1 MSDRSRKQ
9 DEKEKVKQI
18 ILSQL
23 VNGRKYRL
31 QLHHECC
38 LQLGYDTKA
47 LYNENGNLSQTCEGM
62 TDYTFD
68 YPLKKLLESGRIRRL
83 RGNLENGQTVMF
95 YELTESG

>member
-1 MSDRSRKQ
+1 MNERSRKQ
-9 DEKEKVKQI
+9 KEREKVKQI

-23 VNGRKYRL
+23 RNGPKYRL

-38 LQLGYDTKA
+38 RKLGYNTKA

-68 YPLKKLLESGRIRRL
+68 DPLKKLLESRKVKRY
-83 RGNLENGQTVMF
+83 RGNIENGQSVMF
-95 YELTESG
+95 YELT